1 MRERTRA
8 LLAHR
13 HFQRFIIGLIVLN
26 AATLGMETFP
36 PLVERYGSLL
46 TVIDHLALYIFA
58 AELIAKIYV
67 ERAAFLR
74 DPWNIFDTIIVGIA
88 FASTTGGLSVLRA
101 LRILRVLRLLS
112 VVPSLRRVVS
122 ALLRAMPGMSSI
134 VVLLSLVLYVAAVM
148 ATKLY
153 GQTAPDRFG
162 DLPTSLFT
170 LYQTMT
176 GDDWGNIAREV
187 MSRHPTA
194 WIFFTIFILVC
205 TFVVLNLF
213 LAVVVSAM
221 DEESAEE
228 RAEERAERAEEL
240 AAIEDTTAH
249 TQRILDELAALRAEV
264 AHLRETLPDGVRE
277 RSEPQPRRSRRAKAG
292 RN

>member
-36 PLVERYGSLL
+36 PLVERYGTLL
-46 TVIDHLALYIFA
+46 TVVDHLALYIFA

-67 ERAAFLR
+67 ERAAFVR

-221 DEESAEE
+221 DEENEEE

-249 TQRILDELAALRAEV
+249 TQRILDELAALRDEV
-264 AHLRETLPDGVRE
+264 AHLRKQWPNGASE